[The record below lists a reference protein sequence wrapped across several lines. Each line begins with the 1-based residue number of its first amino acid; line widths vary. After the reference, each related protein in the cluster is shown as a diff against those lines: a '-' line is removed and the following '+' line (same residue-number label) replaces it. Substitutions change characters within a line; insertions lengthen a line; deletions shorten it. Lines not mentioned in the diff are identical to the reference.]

1 MNLPRRDFLKGSLSA
16 WPIRTSGLTGTGG
29 AASWDRKDGQ
39 GFVMRHAAGFKFNNT
54 EIDAL

>member
-1 MNLPRRDFLKGSLSA
+1 MNMKTLLAAALLAVCAPVA
-16 WPIRTSGLTGTGG
+16 AVAG

-39 GFVMRHAAGFKFNNT
+39 GFVLRHAAGFKFNNT